1 MILNKNTLKEEDF
14 IENLLSNLNFMP
26 SLMLNSIGEEKE
38 NKESLKNDLNF
49 IFNLSLLMA
58 LHEES
63 NIALFEEKIKNLILI
78 KDTEVFFKKMI
89 GFFESNHYFNEFLK
103 GNKNSKDIKI
113 LLDKLNLKNDTF
125 DQLINLNNF
134 KKLSLSSIKN
144 INTVNIVLLAFENI
158 MESQKSNL
166 NKILID
172 LKTNNHVLSFMNS
185 QDLIWNNVW
194 NNKIQQEDAENI
206 HTQLMNNDCFYLNEV
221 EKHLIKKT
229 KYNLNSLKHFSV
241 IDLFKNKAEK
251 NNLENEIKEIF
262 SKMKNDEISIK
273 KKSFFKVLENKENL
287 IYFLKTCLEKE
298 LIKQEK
304 QFNLNDWKNGDS
316 YLVNLLKSNFIYIEN
331 IQQLFNIDID
341 MLSLLLREKIF
352 FNKNKKVKNNRF
364 SNFEI
369 INKNTKEIIKF
380 DSIQQIE
387 EFYNN
392 YIYKNKEIFE
402 YEISNAFIIN
412 KQVII
417 KLLIK
422 NFNFKNDL
430 SIINTEYKNAKK
442 LINNYSVLLFKGMF
456 EYYFK
461 QNLINYFFFGKE
473 ITDEELIEE
482 IKNKNIIYSNNNLMA
497 VRNTKN
503 EYFYNQKN
511 VSSFLIINDIFNYY
525 YIRFNKLFKLF
536 NA

>member
-1 MILNKNTLKEEDF
+1 MILNKNALKEEDF

-78 KDTEVFFKKMI
+78 KDIEVFFKKMI
-89 GFFESNHYFNEFLK
+89 SFFESNHYFNEFLK
-103 GNKNSKDIKI
+103 GNKNSKDVKI
-113 LLDKLNLKNDTF
+113 LLDKLSLKNDTF
-125 DQLINLNNF
+125 DQLINLSNF
-134 KKLSLSSIKN
+134 KKLSLNSIKN

-172 LKTNNHVLSFMNS
+172 FKTNNPVLSFMNS
-185 QDLIWNNVW
+185 QDLIWDNISNNRI
-194 NNKIQQEDAENI
+194 KQEDGENI
-206 HTQLMNNDCFYLNEV
+206 HTQLMNNDCFYLNKIES
-221 EKHLIKKT
+221 HSIKRT
-229 KYNLNSLKHFSV
+229 KYNLNSLKYFSV
-241 IDLFKNKAEK
+241 IDLFKNKEEK

-298 LIKQEK
+298 LIKQKK

-316 YLVNLLKSNFIYIEN
+316 YLVNLLKSNFIYIDN
-331 IQQLFNIDID
+331 IQQLFNINID

-352 FNKNKKVKNNRF
+352 FNKNKKVKNNQF

-387 EFYNN
+387 EFYDN

-412 KQVII
+412 KQVIV

-430 SIINTEYKNAKK
+430 SIINDEYKKAKK
-442 LINNYSVLLFKGMF
+442 LINNYSDLLFKGMF